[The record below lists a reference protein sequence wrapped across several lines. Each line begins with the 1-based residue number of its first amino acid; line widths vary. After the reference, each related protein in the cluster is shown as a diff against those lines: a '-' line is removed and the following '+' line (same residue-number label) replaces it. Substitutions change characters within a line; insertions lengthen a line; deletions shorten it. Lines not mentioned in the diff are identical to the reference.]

1 MSLKA
6 LVVEDLP
13 ADVELLTVELKR
25 AGMEP
30 VVRRVETESDFLRE
44 LDEFKPDVI
53 LSDFSMPRFSG
64 LIALDLAQ
72 QRSPDTPFIFV
83 SGTIGEE
90 MAVESLKRGAID
102 YILKG
107 NLTRLPSAVRRA
119 RQEAVDRTA
128 RQQAEQALRLS
139 NRAIEAS
146 ITPILIAD
154 CAGSRHPILYVNPAF
169 ERVTGYSREEVV
181 GRDCSFLQGND
192 RNQPELEKIRAAL
205 REQRDG
211 HALLRNYRKDG
222 SLFWNDL
229 HITPVRD
236 PETGH
241 VTHFV
246 GVQHDVTETRRYQEE
261 LEHQA
266 NHDAL
271 TGLAN
276 RNLLNDRLEQAVMQ
290 ARRHGG
296 LLLVALLDLDQ
307 FKLINDS
314 LGHGIGDRVLK
325 VVAERLTGSVRQGD
339 TVARLG
345 GDEFVLVIQDQEHED
360 DAVQLIERIVTA
372 VGESLLIDGN
382 ELSVTCSIGV
392 SIYPHHG
399 EDAGTL
405 LRNADTA
412 MYRVKAQTRNG
423 VEFYAK
429 AMSDRINDRLS
440 LLAALRHALEREE
453 FVLHYQPQV
462 DVRTG
467 RVFGAEALIRW
478 NRPGHGLVPPATFI
492 PAAEESGLIVPI
504 GAWALNEASL
514 QNKRWQETGLPPI
527 TVAVNLSAQQFR
539 QKGIVDTVAGL
550 LRASRLE
557 ARYLELELTETM
569 MMHSV
574 DEVIVTLEELKA
586 LGVQIT
592 VDDFGIGYS
601 SLNYLKRFPVDRL
614 KIDRSFVQ
622 DIGTDADDTAI
633 AQAVIALGHSLQL
646 RVLAEGVESS
656 AQLAFLRGAGCDEVQ
671 GYYLSKPV
679 PAEEFELFLARGVSV

>member
-1 MSLKA
+1 M
-6 LVVEDLP
+6 
-13 ADVELLTVELKR
+13 
-25 AGMEP
+25 
-30 VVRRVETESDFLRE
+30 
-44 LDEFKPDVI
+44 
-53 LSDFSMPRFSG
+53 
-64 LIALDLAQ
+64 
-72 QRSPDTPFIFV
+72 
-83 SGTIGEE
+83 
-90 MAVESLKRGAID
+90 
-102 YILKG
+102 
-107 NLTRLPSAVRRA
+107 
-119 RQEAVDRTA
+119 
-128 RQQAEQALRLS
+128 
-139 NRAIEAS
+139 
-146 ITPILIAD
+146 
-154 CAGSRHPILYVNPAF
+154 
-169 ERVTGYSREEVV
+169 TGYSREEVV
-181 GRDCSFLQGND
+181 GRDCSFLQGDD

-290 ARRHGG
+290 ARRRGG

-345 GDEFVLVIQDQEHED
+345 GDEFVVVIQDQEHAED
-360 DAVQLIERIVTA
+360 AEQSIERIIEEDAVQLIERIVTA
-372 VGESLLIDGN
+372 VGEPLLIDGN

-392 SIYPHHG
+392 SIYPQGG
-399 EDAGTL
+399 EDASTL
-405 LRNADTA
+405 LRNADAA

-429 AMSDRINDRLS
+429 AMSDRNDDRWS
-440 LLAALRHALEREE
+440 LLAALRQATERDE
-453 FVLHYQPQV
+453 FVMHYQPQV
-462 DVRTG
+462 DLRTG

-504 GAWALNEASL
+504 GAWALSEAAL
-514 QNKRWQETGLPPI
+514 QNRRWQEAGLPPI
-527 TVAVNLSAQQFR
+527 TVAGISPR
-539 QKGIVDTVAGL
+539 GSSGKKGSWKPSLVCFGPV
-550 LRASRLE
+550 ASRP
-557 ARYLELELTETM
+557 AT
-569 MMHSV
+569 
-574 DEVIVTLEELKA
+574 
-586 LGVQIT
+586 
-592 VDDFGIGYS
+592 S
-601 SLNYLKRFPVDRL
+601 SW
-614 KIDRSFVQ
+614 S
-622 DIGTDADDTAI
+622 
-633 AQAVIALGHSLQL
+633 
-646 RVLAEGVESS
+646 
-656 AQLAFLRGAGCDEVQ
+656 
-671 GYYLSKPV
+671 
-679 PAEEFELFLARGVSV
+679 

>member
-1 MSLKA
+1 
-6 LVVEDLP
+6 
-13 ADVELLTVELKR
+13 
-25 AGMEP
+25 
-30 VVRRVETESDFLRE
+30 
-44 LDEFKPDVI
+44 
-53 LSDFSMPRFSG
+53 
-64 LIALDLAQ
+64 
-72 QRSPDTPFIFV
+72 
-83 SGTIGEE
+83 
-90 MAVESLKRGAID
+90 
-102 YILKG
+102 
-107 NLTRLPSAVRRA
+107 
-119 RQEAVDRTA
+119 
-128 RQQAEQALRLS
+128 
-139 NRAIEAS
+139 
-146 ITPILIAD
+146 
-154 CAGSRHPILYVNPAF
+154 VNPAF

-514 QNKRWQETGLPPI
+514 QNKRWQEAGLPPI

-586 LGVQIT
+586 LGVQLT